1 MVKKLLQNQYRLIKI
16 DELTIER
23 HYHLSADDNCYYLM
37 EYKKEDGFDNQEKQ
51 LIINFK
57 KKLSTR
63 HTNQWQYKVQAIAK
77 LAALFHNSIVPQIF
91 IDNVTL
97 VPIPPSKC
105 KTDAEYDDR
114 MHQLLVKS
122 FPGNADIRELLVNIE
137 NIRSAHDNPD
147 NRPTPQELQANMAI
161 DPALAANIRGTVIL
175 FDDVLTSGGHFLAC
189 KNTIKQA
196 FPNVDVIGIFIS
208 RTFWAQPDPFEFD
221 DFMDEDW
228 LDF

>member
-1 MVKKLLQNQYRLIKI
+1 MVQKLLQDQYRLIKI
-16 DELTIER
+16 DELTIEK

-37 EYKKEDGFDNQEKQ
+37 EYKKDDGFDNQEKQ
-51 LIINFK
+51 LILNFK

-63 HTNQWQYKVQAIAK
+63 NTNQWQYKGIAIAK
-77 LAALFHNSIVPQIF
+77 LTALFKNSIVPQVGL
-91 IDNVTL
+91 DHVTL

-105 KTDAEYDDR
+105 RTDAEYDDR
-114 MHQLLVKS
+114 MYQLLRKS
-122 FPGNADIRELLVNIE
+122 FPTNADLRELLYNIE
-137 NIRSAHDNPD
+137 NIRSAHDNPQ

-161 DPALAANIRGTVIL
+161 NPELANEIRETVIL

-189 KNTIKQA
+189 KNIIRSA
-196 FPNVDVIGIFIS
+196 FPNVNIIGIFIS

-221 DFMDEDW
+221 DFMEDDW